1 MPFKVPARHDM
12 TVLLEPVMAGVVVT
26 PEKYMGAVVGDLNSR
41 RGRIA
46 SMEARGTSQVIR
58 ANVPLGQMFGYV
70 TDLRSMSQGRATSTM
85 QFARYEEVPTAVAE
99 EIMAKVAGKP
109 AQRVGSR

>member
-1 MPFKVPARHDM
+1 
-12 TVLLEPVMAGVVVT
+12 
-26 PEKYMGAVVGDLNSR
+26 
-41 RGRIA
+41 
-46 SMEARGTSQVIR
+46 
-58 ANVPLGQMFGYV
+58 MFGYV

-109 AQRVGSR
+109 AQRVGSRSEERRVGKERRPRSCRNPSRENGRAPSARRAGKWIRSSGPAVAVTAN